1 MMMVLRQLP
10 LLIFAALVLWL
21 LGNLAAD
28 WSRLPDHIATHFAA
42 DGTPNGWS
50 TRTGFLMP
58 VIAILVLCGG
68 LFFVAGLFDR
78 IPDRLINLPNK
89 DYWLAPQRR
98 ADTFA
103 ALRDWL
109 RWFLLAPMAF
119 LVFLFTRVLNANL
132 TAEPRLEMNL
142 LALLGPMFVA
152 VAALLIWPYWRFGK
166 PPAA

>member
-1 MMMVLRQLP
+1 MFLRQLP
-10 LLIFAALVLWL
+10 LLIFAALTLWL
-21 LGNLAAD
+21 LGDLAAA
-28 WSRLPDHIATHFAA
+28 WPRLPDHIATHFGA

-50 TRTGFLMP
+50 TRAGFLAP
-58 VIAILVLCGG
+58 VIAILLLCGG
-68 LFFVAGLFDR
+68 LFLVAGWFDR
-78 IPDRLINLPNK
+78 LPDRLINLPNK

-119 LVFLFTRVLNANL
+119 LVFIFTRVLDVNL
-132 TAEPRLEMNL
+132 AAEPRLTVHIFAMLGL
-142 LALLGPMFVA
+142 LFVA
-152 VAALLIWPYWRFGK
+152 VAVLLIWPYWRFGK

>member
-1 MMMVLRQLP
+1 MFLRQLP
-10 LLIFAALVLWL
+10 LLIFAALSLWL

-28 WSRLPDHIATHFAA
+28 WSQLPDHIATHFNA
-42 DGTPNGWS
+42 DGSPNGWS
-50 TRTGFLMP
+50 TRAGFLAP

-68 LFFVAGLFDR
+68 LFLVAGWFDR
-78 IPDRLINLPNK
+78 LPDRLINLPNK

-103 ALRDWL
+103 ALSDWL

-119 LVFLFTRVLNANL
+119 LVFIFTRVLNANL
-132 TAEPRLEMNL
+132 AAEPRLEGHVFAM
-142 LALLGPMFVA
+142 LGVMFVA
-152 VAALLIWPYWRFGK
+152 IAVLLVWPYWRFGK